1 MSEDGKERDALFPGE
16 PEPAGGAPAK
26 RVLSAAAQRALQE
39 AAERRAALDA
49 KAADLAASREMN
61 GRGGLDP
68 VRYEDWEVKGLAS
81 DF

>member
-1 MSEDGKERDALFPGE
+1 MNDTDHRDEAGMTGE
-16 PEPAGGAPAK
+16 ASA
-26 RVLSAAAQRALQE
+26 RTLSPAAQRALAE

-49 KAADLAASREMN
+49 KQAALAAEREVN

-68 VRYEDWEVKGLAS
+68 VRYDDWEVKGITS

>member
-1 MSEDGKERDALFPGE
+1 
-16 PEPAGGAPAK
+16 
-26 RVLSAAAQRALQE
+26 VLSAAAQRALQE

>member
-1 MSEDGKERDALFPGE
+1 
-16 PEPAGGAPAK
+16 
-26 RVLSAAAQRALQE
+26 LQE

-49 KAADLAASREMN
+49 RAAELAKAEEHR

-68 VRYEDWEVKGLAS
+68 VRYEDWEIKGRTV